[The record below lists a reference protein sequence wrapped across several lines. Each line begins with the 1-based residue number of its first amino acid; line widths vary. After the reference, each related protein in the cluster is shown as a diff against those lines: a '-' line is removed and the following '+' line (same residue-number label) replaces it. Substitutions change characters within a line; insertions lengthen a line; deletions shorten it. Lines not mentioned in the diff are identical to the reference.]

1 MDTSINEKPIMTEY
15 DKDEDIYYLC
25 FTDKAREAIAEEAG
39 DDVFVRFV
47 PDTNEIVTIEF
58 LNFRSR
64 LENVFGKDFIF
75 KGSEM
80 PELLLAPLL
89 SKTNE

>member
-1 MDTSINEKPIMTEY
+1 MDASINEKPIITEY
-15 DKDEDIYYLC
+15 DNDVDIYYLC
-25 FTDKAREAIAEEAG
+25 FSDKPREAIAEEAG
-39 DDVFVRFV
+39 EDVFVRFV

-64 LENVFGKDFIF
+64 LENVFGKEFIF

-80 PELLLAPLL
+80 PELLLSPQL
-89 SKTNE
+89 STI

>member
-1 MDTSINEKPIMTEY
+1 MDPVINEKPIITEY

-25 FTDKAREAIAEEAG
+25 FTDKPREAIAEEAG
-39 DDVFVRFV
+39 NDIFVRFV

-64 LENVFGKDFIF
+64 LENLFGKEFIF
-75 KGSEM
+75 TGSEQ
-80 PELLLAPLL
+80 PELLLSPQLA
-89 SKTNE
+89 TM

>member
-1 MDTSINEKPIMTEY
+1 MDASINEKPIITEY
-15 DKDEDIYYLC
+15 DTDEDIYYLC
-25 FTDKAREAIAEEAG
+25 FSDKPREAIAEEAG
-39 DDVFVRFV
+39 EDVFVRFV

-64 LENVFGKDFIF
+64 LENLFGKEFIF

-80 PELLLAPLL
+80 PELLLAPQL
-89 SKTNE
+89 STI

>member
-1 MDTSINEKPIMTEY
+1 MDASINEKPIITEY
-15 DKDEDIYYLC
+15 DNDEDIYYLC
-25 FTDKAREAIAEEAG
+25 FSDKPREAIAEEAG
-39 DDVFVRFV
+39 EDVFVRFV

-64 LENVFGKDFIF
+64 LENLFGKEFIF

-80 PELLLAPLL
+80 PELLLSPQL
-89 SKTNE
+89 STI

>member
-1 MDTSINEKPIMTEY
+1 MDTSIDEKPIITEY

-25 FTDKAREAIAEEAG
+25 FTDRAKEAIAEEAG
-39 DDVFVRFV
+39 NDVFVRFV

-64 LENVFGKDFIF
+64 LESLFGKEFIF

-80 PELLLAPLL
+80 PELLLSPLL
-89 SKTNE
+89 QSK